1 MKIFPFRNGE
11 LYKDIEGADSDAA
24 ESVLVVD
31 VSDGLGEYQGGRGR
45 EGRVDRVSG
54 PTPLPV
60 ARSRT

>member
-11 LYKDIEGADSDAA
+11 LYKDIEGADSDVA

-31 VSDGLGEYQGGRGR
+31 VSDGLGEYQGGR
-45 EGRVDRVSG
+45 EGRVDRLSG